1 MQTAWISSNQ
11 LPPCTLPWQ
20 FDRLEGYWCL
30 QPQVS
35 ALSAQ
40 NKQKTHAAALWSTM
54 FGLFQRVIRAPAVT
68 TLQQNATKHQPD
80 TGVWQ
85 CLPGFIC
92 SSEFIRVHQSSSEFI
107 RLSGLTQYLSRARRL
122 ISCFRS
128 ADPPKHRRSSL
139 RWPMRC
145 HDPQDPQVTG
155 RFHWKILEVRGKG
168 FTMVHRYAMLRLC
181 ESHGFPACCVSG
193 SNVTTLRPLLPAC
206 EQMEALPQNIT
217 FQNRSSRPP
226 L

>member
-1 MQTAWISSNQ
+1 
-11 LPPCTLPWQ
+11 
-20 FDRLEGYWCL
+20 
-30 QPQVS
+30 
-35 ALSAQ
+35 
-40 NKQKTHAAALWSTM
+40 
-54 FGLFQRVIRAPAVT
+54 
-68 TLQQNATKHQPD
+68 
-80 TGVWQ
+80 
-85 CLPGFIC
+85 
-92 SSEFIRVHQSSSEFI
+92 
-107 RLSGLTQYLSRARRL
+107 
-122 ISCFRS
+122 
-128 ADPPKHRRSSL
+128 
-139 RWPMRC
+139 MRC